1 MTSSLLDS
9 YDGVLFDLD
18 GVLYAGPHA
27 IPGAA
32 QAVEQLVSRDVPRGY
47 VTNNASRSA
56 EQVAAHLNEL
66 GIPALT
72 HEVFGS
78 APAGIALLS
87 AALDPGSKVL
97 VTGSG
102 YLRTLVQQAGFHLAE
117 SAADHP
123 AAVIQGFDPALG
135 WADLAEAAYAVN
147 DGAQWFATNLDLSI
161 PREHG
166 IAPGNGALVEA
177 VGRATGTTPAAAGKP
192 EPVLFTQAAEAL
204 KMQRPLV
211 IGDRLDT
218 DVLGGNRAGFD
229 TALVLTGIDTLE
241 SAQLADESMRPDWIL
256 RDLGQLFDGTHQAL
270 QEHAGA

>member
-1 MTSSLLDS
+1 MTPSLLDS

-27 IPGAA
+27 IAGAA
-32 QAVEQLVSRDVPRGY
+32 DAVEQLVSRGVPRGY

-56 EQVAAHLNEL
+56 EQVATHLNEL

-87 AALDPGSKVL
+87 AALEPGASVL
-97 VTGSG
+97 VTGSQ
-102 YLRTLVQQAGFHLAE
+102 YLRTLVRDAGFSIAD

-123 AAVIQGFDPALG
+123 AAVIQGFDPSLG

-147 DGAQWFATNLDLSI
+147 NGAQWFATNLDLSI

-177 VGRATGTTPAAAGKP
+177 VGRATGQRPTAAGKP
-192 EPVLFTQAAEAL
+192 EPVMFTQAATSL
-204 KMQRPLV
+204 RMQRPLV

-229 TALVLTGIDTLE
+229 TALVLTGIDTAAAAEQAKDFL
-241 SAQLADESMRPDWIL
+241 RPNWIL
-256 RDLGQLFDGTHQAL
+256 SELRELFDGSHRAL
-270 QEHAGA
+270 QGPSQA